1 MKKCRN
7 GLRYFTQRHG
17 WAPPH
22 FKLRSSIY
30 AYSRTKFWLCL
41 TSACF
46 SNEGFPAFLGSP
58 ADSHKSVFR
67 GKDDVLLL
75 ILVPRHVRNK
85 NQSGATFFTG
95 QNSDFGDRKTILVS
109 EPMFLGSRKTIMI
122 KDILISH
129 YFVTKPC
136 YLMRYWINRVKYL

>member
-1 MKKCRN
+1 MGFVTSHRDMA
-7 GLRYFTQRHG
+7 GP
-17 WAPPH
+17 PPH

-75 ILVPRHVRNK
+75 ILVPRLRHVRNK
-85 NQSGATFFTG
+85 NQLGAT
-95 QNSDFGDRKTILVS
+95 LAPS
-109 EPMFLGSRKTIMI
+109 EENEYG
-122 KDILISH
+122 
-129 YFVTKPC
+129 
-136 YLMRYWINRVKYL
+136 